1 GDAAVGPT
9 LVNLTHGLG
18 NVLGWPRQGFR
29 GPWAPQPGGPRA
41 GGGPLDQQL
50 PPRGRSPTAQGSFFV
65 QAGSREAQCLH
76 NGRPLQQQPRRLR
89 DGDHLLIPT
98 RPPQREGPSPDD
110 AKPCVALA
118 FRASAGAEAEH
129 GALAAPAVV
138 CLTRKGAPR
147 QLLGVDGGGSIDLAG
162 HCGSEAPAARLVGLP
177 GRRPVFQ
184 QLSPQGSFV
193 NGTLMKEDPG
203 AECTIYDRD
212 VIFPC
217 KSAHKFRGSLAYIF
231 LGGSGRMPATP
242 LGGWS
247 SWARA
252 ALRAGAVRLREH
264 REAIQWRGAT
274 APSPEQGKLGH
285 LGVTCAR
292 FALSVHSSSRP
303 SPPLSLPANSLVT

>member
-1 GDAAVGPT
+1 SLEGDAAVGPT
-9 LVNLTHGLG
+9 LVNLTHG
-18 NVLGWPRQGFR
+18 R
-29 GPWAPQPGGPRA
+29 GPHNQVDLGREGG
-41 GGGPLDQQL
+41 LWISNCHLVVSKD
-50 PPRGRSPTAQGSFFV
+50 PTEEGSFFV

-193 NGTLMKEDPG
+193 NGTLMKEG

-242 LGGWS
+242 LGGPPAPDMPRPRAEPPS
-247 SWARA
+247 QAAAEPPAKRPRA
-252 ALRAGAVRLREH
+252 AGPGGAG
-264 REAIQWRGAT
+264 
-274 APSPEQGKLGH
+274 
-285 LGVTCAR
+285 
-292 FALSVHSSSRP
+292 
-303 SPPLSLPANSLVT
+303 